1 MRHKGFTLIE
11 LLVVLA
17 IIALLVGILMPSL
30 VAARQ
35 IGRRLVCLSNLR
47 QMVIAANSYLAN
59 YNEYYPLASFVD
71 KSQVG
76 VGIQYNREWD
86 FSKVYEFGQLAECKP
101 GSRWQTDSIL

>member
-1 MRHKGFTLIE
+1 MRKKGFTLIE

-17 IIALLVGILMPSL
+17 IIALLMGILMPSL

-59 YNEYYPLASFVD
+59 NYTIVVVYYYTED
-71 KSQVG
+71 KQNKSWV
-76 VGIQYNREWD
+76 V
-86 FSKVYEFGQLAECKP
+86 P
-101 GSRWQTDSIL
+101 